1 MTDKRVYY
9 NDEEVKYVEVRFRG
23 TEYGKGKS
31 GLENYF
37 MEFPEIIE
45 KEGMEETTGIT
56 QVKIYETNHFF
67 EVKFLNEED
76 EMLTIHK
83 IPYELITEIN
93 IESKKCKDL
102 KIPMTELSKKV
113 NEIIEM
119 TNKRYRTRKEED
131 EDRLKALD
139 RMKSLGQLDQEY
151 PNEKAALEEYR
162 NRIHEIM
169 GDESIDI
176 IINELKKEGAISQSF
191 KPDYEKIRRLVES
204 KILEGY
210 HSTVVPSRPFIK
222 AYVSNHII
230 QYADEISEKT

>member
-9 NDEEVKYVEVRFRG
+9 NDEEMKYVEVRFRSA
-23 TEYGKGKS
+23 EYGKGES

-37 MEFPEIIE
+37 MEFPNMIE
-45 KEGMEETTGIT
+45 TEGMETATDIT

-67 EVKFLNEED
+67 EVKFFNEED

-83 IPYELITEIN
+83 IPYELVTEVN

-102 KIPMTELSKKV
+102 KIPMTELSKSK
-113 NEIIEM
+113 N
-119 TNKRYRTRKEED
+119 
-131 EDRLKALD
+131 
-139 RMKSLGQLDQEY
+139 Y

-162 NRIHEIM
+162 NCIREIM

-176 IINELKKEGAISQSF
+176 IISELKKEGAILQSF

-210 HSTVVPSRPFIK
+210 QSTVVPPRPFIK
-222 AYVSNHII
+222 AYVTNHII